1 MTAQLEVDR
10 AALARAVAHYS
21 SLML

>member
-1 MTAQLEVDR
+1 MTAHLEVDR